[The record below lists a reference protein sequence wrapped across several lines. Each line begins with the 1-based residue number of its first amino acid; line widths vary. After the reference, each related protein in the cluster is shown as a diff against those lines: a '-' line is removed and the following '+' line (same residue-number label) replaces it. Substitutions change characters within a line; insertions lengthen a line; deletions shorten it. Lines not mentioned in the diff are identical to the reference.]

1 MGLSF
6 EQIKAAYEQ
15 EAANASKVYNR
26 EEIPM
31 SWDLITP
38 EWLTDILV
46 GAGKA
51 EQVTAYRLD
60 TKDEGTA
67 SRRRIFLEYNEA
79 GRAAGLPATVFGKS
93 TQHLENRFI
102 IGMNGGIEA
111 EVTFFQAVRPKLD
124 IEAPVCLH
132 ARFNPNSLNS
142 IVIMRDIA
150 GEVEFCN
157 YSTPMTLEL
166 ARSQMRVLSSV
177 HAAYYESPELNTTLA
192 PWNTW
197 EDYFAITAKEAGF
210 EQACQRGFAEARE
223 VIPADLFKHESEIWP
238 ATVDAIALH
247 SKLPRMLVHSDVH
260 LKNWY
265 VAAPDRMG
273 LTDWQCSCKGH
284 WSRDLSYGIS
294 TALTVEQRRA
304 WEQDLLKYYL
314 ELMHQKGVPA
324 INFDDAWLAY
334 RAQMFGALAWW
345 TGTLGQPPEAPAM
358 QPRAASL
365 TFIERMAHAVRDLDS
380 LAAVAASKERYF
392 GAAAR

>member
-6 EQIKAAYEQ
+6 EQIKAAYQ
-15 EAANASKVYNR
+15 REAAAAAKVYTKD
-26 EEIPM
+26 EIPM

-38 EWLTDILV
+38 EWLTDILIE
-46 GAGKA
+46 AGSA
-51 EQVTAYRLD
+51 ACVTSFRLD
-60 TKDEGTA
+60 QQDEGTA
-67 SRRRIFLEYNEA
+67 SRRRIFLEYNDA

-93 TQHLENRFI
+93 TQHLENRYI

-111 EVTFFQAVRPKLD
+111 EVSFYQVVRPTLD
-124 IEAPVCLH
+124 IDAPVCLH
-132 ARFNPNSLNS
+132 ARFDPSSLNS
-142 IVIMRDIA
+142 IVIMRDMA
-150 GEVEFCN
+150 SDVQFGE

-166 ARSQMRVLSSV
+166 ARSQMRVLSSL
-177 HAAYYESPELNTTLA
+177 HAAYYESPELNTTLS

-210 EQACQRGFAEARE
+210 EQACQRGFAEARD
-223 VIPADLFKHESEIWP
+223 VIPPDLFAHQAKIWP

-284 WSRDLSYGIS
+284 WSRDLSYCIS
-294 TALTVEQRRA
+294 TALSVEQRRA
-304 WEQDLLKYYL
+304 WEQELLTYYL
-314 ELMHQKGVPA
+314 ELMQDKGVPA
-324 INFDDAWLAY
+324 INFDAAWLAY

-358 QPRAASL
+358 QPRAASM
-365 TFIERMAHAVRDLDS
+365 TFIERMANAVHDLDS
-380 LAAVAASKERYF
+380 LSAVTTLKERLF
-392 GAAAR
+392 GAGTR

>member
-6 EQIKAAYEQ
+6 EQIKAAYER
-15 EAANASKVYNR
+15 EAAAAAKVYTR
-26 EEIPM
+26 DQIPM
-31 SWDLITP
+31 SWELITP

-46 GAGKA
+46 EPGSAA
-51 EQVTAYRLD
+51 RVTSHRLD
-60 TKDEGTA
+60 QKDEGTA
-67 SRRRIFLEYNEA
+67 SRRRLFLEYNDA
-79 GRAAGLPATVFGKS
+79 GRAAGLPTSVFGKS

-111 EVTFFQAVRPKLD
+111 EISFYQVVRPKLD
-124 IEAPVCLH
+124 IEAPVALH
-132 ARFNPNSLNS
+132 ARFDASSLNS
-142 IVIMRDIA
+142 IVIMRDMA
-150 GEVEFCN
+150 SEVQFGE

-166 ARSQMRVLSSV
+166 ARSQMRVLSSL
-177 HAAYYESPELNTTLA
+177 HAAYYESPALNTTLSA
-192 PWNTW
+192 WNSW

-210 EQACQRGFAEARE
+210 ELACQRGFSEAHA
-223 VIPADLFKHESEIWP
+223 VIPADLFAQEAKIWP

-284 WSRDLSYGIS
+284 WSRDLSYCIS

-304 WEQDLLKYYL
+304 WERDLLAYYL
-314 ELMHQKGVPA
+314 ELMAHKGVPA
-324 INFDDAWLAY
+324 INFDEAWLCY
-334 RAQMFGALAWW
+334 RAQMLGALAWW

-358 QPRAASL
+358 QPRAASM
-365 TFIERMAHAVRDLDS
+365 TFIERMANAAHDLDS
-380 LAAVAASKERYF
+380 LSAVAILKERLF
-392 GAAAR
+392 GAGIR

>member
-6 EQIKAAYEQ
+6 AEIKAAYEQ
-15 EAANASKVYNR
+15 ERAAIGKVYR
-26 EEIPM
+26 KEEIPLE
-31 SWDLITP
+31 WDLITP
-38 EWLTDILV
+38 EWLTDALI

-51 EQVTAYRLD
+51 EKIVACRLD
-60 TKDEGTA
+60 ERDEGTA
-67 SRRRIFLEYNEA
+67 SRRRIFLEYNDA
-79 GRAAGLPATVFGKS
+79 GRAANLPATVFGKS

-111 EVTFFQAVRPKLD
+111 EVTFYQAVRPKLD
-124 IEAPVCLH
+124 VEAPRALF
-132 ARFNPNSLNS
+132 ARFNPKSLNS
-142 IVIMRDIA
+142 IILLHDMRD
-150 GEVEFCN
+150 EVTFCP
-157 YSTPMTLEL
+157 YDQPMTLEL
-166 ARSQMRVLSSV
+166 AQSQMRVLATV
-177 HAAYYESPELNTTLA
+177 HAAYYQSPELDTTLA

-210 EQACQRGFAEARE
+210 EQACQRGFTEARE
-223 VIPADLFKHESEIWP
+223 VVPPALFRHEAEIWP

-247 SKLPRMLVHSDVH
+247 SRLPRMLVHSDVH

-265 VAAPDRMG
+265 VASPTRMG

-284 WSRDLSYGIS
+284 WSRDLSYCIS

-304 WEQDLLKYYL
+304 WEQDLLRYYL
-314 ELMHQKGVPA
+314 DLMAQKGVPPIA
-324 INFDDAWLAY
+324 FDDAWLAY

-365 TFIERMAHAVRDLDS
+365 TFIERMANAVHDLDS
-380 LAAVAASKERYF
+380 LDAVKVSK
-392 GAAAR
+392 ARL

>member
-6 EQIKAAYEQ
+6 EQIKAAYER
-15 EAANASKVYNR
+15 ELATAGKVYTKDQ
-26 EEIPM
+26 IPM
-31 SWDLITP
+31 AWDLITP

-46 GAGKA
+46 APGSAA
-51 EQVTAYRLD
+51 RVTSHRLD
-60 TKDEGTA
+60 EKDEGTA
-67 SRRRIFLEYNEA
+67 SRRRIFLEYNDA
-79 GRAAGLPATVFGKS
+79 GRAASLPASVFGKS
-93 TQHLENRFI
+93 TQNLENRFI

-111 EVTFFQAVRPKLD
+111 EISFYQVVRPKLD
-124 IEAPVCLH
+124 IEAPVALH
-132 ARFNPNSLNS
+132 ARFDASSLNS
-142 IVIMRDIA
+142 IVIMRDMA
-150 GEVEFCN
+150 GEVQFGE

-177 HAAYYESPELNTTLA
+177 HAAYYQSPELNTTLS
-192 PWNTW
+192 PWNSW

-210 EQACQRGFAEARE
+210 EQACQRGFAEARD
-223 VIPADLFKHESEIWP
+223 VIPADLFAQQAKIWP

-284 WSRDLSYGIS
+284 WSRDLSYCIS

-304 WEQDLLKYYL
+304 WERDLLAYYL
-314 ELMHQKGVPA
+314 ELMAQKGVPG
-324 INFDDAWLAY
+324 ISFDEAWLCY

-365 TFIERMAHAVRDLDS
+365 TFIERMANATHDLDS
-380 LAAVAASKERYF
+380 LSAVTILKEHLSSV
-392 GAAAR
+392 GAR

>member
-6 EQIKAAYEQ
+6 EQIKAAYQ
-15 EAANASKVYNR
+15 REAAAAAKVYTKD
-26 EEIPM
+26 EIPM

-38 EWLTDILV
+38 EWLTDILID
-46 GAGKA
+46 ADSA
-51 EQVTAYRLD
+51 ARVTSFRLD
-60 TKDEGTA
+60 QQDEGTA
-67 SRRRIFLEYNEA
+67 SRRRIFLEYNDA
-79 GRAAGLPATVFGKS
+79 GRTAGLPATVFGKS

-111 EVTFFQAVRPKLD
+111 EVSFYQVVRPKLD

-132 ARFNPNSLNS
+132 ARFDPSSLNS
-142 IVIMRDIA
+142 IVIMRDMA
-150 GEVEFCN
+150 SEVQFGE

-166 ARSQMRVLSSV
+166 ARSQMRVLSSL
-177 HAAYYESPELNTTLA
+177 HAAYYESPELNTTLS

-210 EQACQRGFAEARE
+210 EQACQRGFAEARD
-223 VIPADLFKHESEIWP
+223 VIPPDLFAHQAKIWP

-284 WSRDLSYGIS
+284 WSRDLSYCIS
-294 TALTVEQRRA
+294 TALSVEQRRA
-304 WEQDLLKYYL
+304 WEQELLTYYL
-314 ELMHQKGVPA
+314 ELMQDKGVPA
-324 INFDDAWLAY
+324 INFDAAWLAY

-358 QPRAASL
+358 QPRAASM
-365 TFIERMAHAVRDLDS
+365 TFIERMANAVHDLDS
-380 LAAVAASKERYF
+380 LSAVTTLKERLF
-392 GAAAR
+392 GAGTR